1 MFKVF
6 ISQSMNGLS
15 DGQIFKARTEAWH
28 SIREEMGQ
36 DVHFVGSMMQAC
48 LRDDVPSR
56 VKNSPLWC
64 LGESIKKLAEADVA
78 YFLDGWA
85 DSNECIIEHAACVL
99 YGINIIKE

>member
-6 ISQSMNGLS
+6 ISQPMNGLS
-15 DGQIFKARTEAWH
+15 DGQIFKARTEAWR

-36 DVHFVGSMMQAC
+36 DVHFVGSII
-48 LRDDVPSR
+48 RDDVPSR
-56 VKNSPLWC
+56 VKNSPLWY
-64 LGESIKKLAEADVA
+64 LGGSIKLLAEADAA

>member
-1 MFKVF
+1 MIKIF
-6 ISQSMNGLS
+6 ISQPMNGLS
-15 DGQIFKARTEAWH
+15 DGQIFKTRTEAWR

-36 DVHFVGSMMQAC
+36 DVHFVGSII
-48 LRDDVPSR
+48 RDDVPSR
-56 VKNSPLWC
+56 VKNSPLWY
-64 LGESIKKLAEADVA
+64 LGESIKLLAGADAA